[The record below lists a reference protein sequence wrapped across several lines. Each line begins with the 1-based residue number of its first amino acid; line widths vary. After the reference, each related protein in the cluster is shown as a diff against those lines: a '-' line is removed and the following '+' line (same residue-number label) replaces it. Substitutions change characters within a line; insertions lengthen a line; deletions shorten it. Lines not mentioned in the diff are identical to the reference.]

1 MTLILLLI
9 VGFFTGIL
17 GAMLGIGGGSVIVP
31 ILVIFFNFPM
41 HTAVATGLMT
51 IVATSTSV
59 VPINILKG
67 FVNLRLAI
75 FLETVTVLAAFAGGM
90 IGNNTNEQILEI
102 SFGVILFLIAML
114 YVKESLKKAGEIT
127 YETSYKNMFSDS
139 YYDPDIKA
147 ENPYTPVRLKLVAA
161 TSAFAG
167 FASGTLGIGGGVI
180 KVPVM
185 NLLSRMPIKV
195 AIGTSNFMIG
205 LTAAAGSIPYILY
218 GKTSPVT
225 SLTMVLGVIF
235 GSRFGASKFQKVKDK
250 RLRILFATVLVVIA
264 VQMFYKGVK

>member
-1 MTLILLLI
+1 MTLVLLLI
-9 VGFFTGIL
+9 VGLVTGVI
-17 GAMLGIGGGSVIVP
+17 GALLGIGGGSLIVP
-31 ILVIFFNFPM
+31 ILVIFFHFPM

-67 FVNLRLAI
+67 LVNLRLAV
-75 FLETVTVLAAFAGGM
+75 FLETLTVIAAFAGGI
-90 IGNNTNEQILEI
+90 IGNKTNEHVLEI
-102 SFGVILFLIAML
+102 SFSMILLLISML
-114 YVKESLKKAGEIT
+114 YIRESIKKSGEIT
-127 YETSYKNMFSDS
+127 YETENKNIFSDS
-139 YYDPDIKA
+139 YFDPEANA
-147 ENPYTPVRLKLVAA
+147 EVAYTPQKIKIVAL

-185 NLLSRMPIKV
+185 NLISRVPIKV

-205 LTAAAGSIPYILY
+205 LTAAAGSIPYMLY
-218 GKTSPVT
+218 GKTSPTT
-225 SLTMVLGVIF
+225 SITMVLGVIF

-250 RLRILFATVLVVIA
+250 RLRILFATILMIIA